1 MGPAAGSDIRGPA
14 AVSAFALSLL
24 VYVLLFNGLRPLWG
38 PDEGRYVT
46 GALEMLRRHDFIGIW
61 LNDDTPHFTKPQMTY
76 WTIAAA
82 VAAFGLSEFVVRL
95 PSAIALVATTLL
107 LLPAGRLLTPRLP
120 ALPALLYA
128 TTWLPFIAGHVV
140 TTDALTALF
149 TTLAGVAFLHLQA
162 GIAPRRAAAAL
173 WIGFG
178 LAFLTK
184 GPPTLLALPVF
195 IGWLAWRR
203 DSPAMRALWLSPG
216 LPLFFLIGLGWYLV
230 AERRFPG
237 LLHYLLG
244 SEVED
249 RMASGKFARNSAWY
263 DGVLIYLPTVIIG
276 AMPWLPAWL
285 WLRRRRPVAPAL
297 AEPVDRLLLLWIGIP
312 FAVLHLARSR
322 LPLYLLPL
330 AAPFALWTARRLEP
344 VVASMARGRQLAAL
358 GAAALVLVV
367 AKVGLA
373 QFSPADRDGRRD
385 AQEIARLEPRPIE
398 DIVFVDERARWELRF
413 YLGAQLHQAWARRT
427 PYEPAYR
434 VAPTLEEL
442 LARHA
447 KAGRRVFV
455 VHPKS
460 VAEFE
465 QVVRAAALCPEALGP
480 AAGNIVYRA
489 GPGACARSSTWEYR
503 WPIAASRRRRR
514 PWPACILACGN

>member
-1 MGPAAGSDIRGPA
+1 MRSIGPAPWMDVRGTA
-14 AVSAFALSLL
+14 AVSAFALALL
-24 VYVLLFNGLRPLWG
+24 AYVLLANGLRPLWG

-61 LNDDTPHFTKPQMTY
+61 LNDDTPHFTKPPMTY
-76 WTIAAA
+76 WAIAAA
-82 VAAFGLSEFVVRL
+82 ISAFGLSEFVVRL
-95 PSAIALVATTLL
+95 PSALALVATTLL

-140 TTDALTALF
+140 TTDSLAALF
-149 TTLAGVAFLHLQA
+149 ATLAGVSFLHLQA
-162 GIAPRRAAAAL
+162 GVAPRRAAAAL

-195 IGWLAWRR
+195 VGWLAWRR
-203 DSPAMRALWLSPG
+203 DTAAMRTLWLSPG
-216 LPLFFLIGLGWYLV
+216 LPLFVLIGLGWYLV

-244 SEVED
+244 AEVED

-263 DGVLIYLPTVIIG
+263 DAVLIYVPTVLVG

-297 AEPVDRLLLLWIGIP
+297 AEPVDRLLLLWIALP
-312 FAVLHLARSR
+312 FAVLLLARSR
-322 LPLYLLPL
+322 LPLYVLPL
-330 AAPFALWTARRLEP
+330 AAPFAMWTARRLEP
-344 VVASMARGRQLAAL
+344 MAASMARGRQLAVF
-358 GAAALVLVV
+358 GAAALVLVA
-367 AKVGLA
+367 AKIGLA
-373 QFSPADRDGRRD
+373 QFSPADRDGRSD
-385 AQEIARLEPRPIE
+385 ARQIAQLEPRPID

-427 PYEPAYR
+427 PYEPAYK
-434 VAPTLEEL
+434 VAPTLEDL

-447 KAGRRVFV
+447 TAGLRVFV

-460 VAEFE
+460 VLEFE
-465 QVVRAAALCPEALGP
+465 RSVRAAGLCPEALGP

-489 GPGACARSSTWEYR
+489 GPGACAGAEAHGT
-503 WPIAASRRRRR
+503 
-514 PWPACILACGN
+514 